1 MGREF
6 RVLGTVVW
14 CGGLQEPLSSIA
26 SSHLVQGAV
35 RAPSPGQGPLS
46 PTSKGIVA
54 YYAVN
59 NLVDLAKSIK
69 MISDFQ

>member
-6 RVLGTVVW
+6 RVLGTIVR

-26 SSHLVQGAV
+26 SSHLAQGAV
-35 RAPSPGQGPLS
+35 RAQSPGQGPLS
-46 PTSKGIVA
+46 PRSKVIVA

-59 NLVDLAKSIK
+59 NLLILLNPLK
-69 MISDFQ
+69 